1 MIGTFGGVG
10 LEIRKDKDKV
20 KIVRVFDGGPAER
33 AGLLANDRISHIG
46 GQPVD
51 DLTVLQVAEALRGP
65 INTSINVTLLR
76 DDHPK
81 PIDVSVVRDTIRLNR
96 MSYHLEAD
104 GAVGYLKITSFNG
117 QTHKNLL
124 EAIEGLQKL
133 GNEKIKGY
141 VVDLRNNSGGPLD
154 QAIAVA
160 DAFLERGTIAIFKGR
175 NLQETERHVAKPGD
189 VLDGKKLVLIINEST
204 ASGSEIV
211 VGALQ
216 DNKRATIVGVR
227 SYGKASIQTTY
238 PMRDKSAVKLTTSRF
253 YTPKGKSI
261 EGRGIQP
268 DFKVENPSKDK
279 DADAQLKKAIEL
291 MTAN

>member
-133 GNEKIKGY
+133 GNEKIRGY

-189 VLDGKKLVLIINEST
+189 VLDGKK
-204 ASGSEIV
+204 A
-211 VGALQ
+211 GAYYQ
-216 DNKRATIVGVR
+216 
-227 SYGKASIQTTY
+227 
-238 PMRDKSAVKLTTSRF
+238 
-253 YTPKGKSI
+253 
-261 EGRGIQP
+261 
-268 DFKVENPSKDK
+268 
-279 DADAQLKKAIEL
+279 
-291 MTAN
+291 